1 MTVDILRRL
10 KYDNATIDRVA
21 VLVRYHDDRPE
32 LNERNVRRAMNRI
45 GVEHIPMLLELKRA
59 DVLAQSLYEREEK
72 LAYVDTFEALYR
84 QILKNEDCVTKKD
97 LAIGGKELIAMGM
110 KPGPKIGETIDAL
123 LDAVLEE
130 PALNTREKLTELA
143 HKWMTPDIG

>member
-1 MTVDILRRL
+1 
-10 KYDNATIDRVA
+10 
-21 VLVRYHDDRPE
+21 
-32 LNERNVRRAMNRI
+32 MNRI

-72 LAYVDTFEALYR
+72 LAYVDTFEALYK